1 MPVFSGTPF
10 GVVAGTTYT
19 VLLLVAALSDLR
31 TRRIPNTLVVVLAVT
46 GLGFSVLHAPL
57 AEGALRGGG
66 GLALGLVLWLPFY
79 VLGWLG
85 AGDVKMFA
93 AAGSWLGPARTLE
106 SAAIAALVGAVL
118 AVVWIV
124 RNHGAKRAIETVW
137 LATAA
142 PAVLAAST
150 ASARSARSLPYGVAL
165 AVGALIGAWT
175 PEVWLTM

>member
-1 MPVFSGTPF
+1 VPVFSGTPL
-10 GVVAGTTYT
+10 GAIAGTIYT
-19 VLLLVAALSDLR
+19 LLLVVAAVSDLR
-31 TRRIPNTLVVVLAVT
+31 TRRIPNTLVVGLAVI

-66 GLALGLVLWLPFY
+66 GLAVGLILWLPFY

-93 AAGSWLGPARTLE
+93 AAGSWLGPVRTLE

-118 AVVWIV
+118 AVVWMV

-142 PAVLAAST
+142 PTLVVGST
-150 ASARSARSLPYGVAL
+150 DSARAARSLPYGVAL
-165 AVGALIGAWT
+165 AVGALVGAWA
-175 PEVWLTM
+175 PAL